1 LDQLEVQRLHNR
13 IAELPAYN
21 GSDTATAQHHNYN
34 NTNDD
39 GGVVLLW
46 CFGTNRH
53 IIHDFFSPYEN

>member
-39 GGVVLLW
+39 GGVVLLLL
-46 CFGTNRH
+46 RDQQAH
-53 IIHDFFSPYEN
+53 HS